1 MKPTK
6 LPPRPAGTPS
16 KRPPSRAH
24 VDGANN
30 APAGSLLGLPRGTAT
45 MAADELELLPVVT
58 RQQPPPP
65 TKGAPSPVSWPS
77 ERRSRRGGNS
87 SPVEVRLV
95 VHEAQ
100 KLFAADSGGTSDPFV
115 RASAFGQTQDTKVV
129 KEDLN
134 PFFDE
139 LLQFKTTLGEIR
151 SGALTLEVFDYDM
164 LQSDDLLGGYV
175 FDLGAVLDRPHKE
188 LYKAWVTLLD
198 TSGGRSGPQG
208 RVRVTLTILEDGD
221 EMPPRPGQ
229 EVKAS
234 ESDLR
239 QYSMRVRCLRAE
251 GLPTSKAD
259 QFITLRWAGTTV
271 MARGKARPTPNGI
284 DCTFEDDGLL
294 ELPVIREEN
303 PRAPPVRLRPSPSP
317 LLCFRLTAWLITAL
331 SGGCACDRTVQTS
344 DTVYVQLRKSDRTP
358 GKTRTV
364 ASATLSLSDIA
375 NLQWA
380 PSAGGPFWLNLFGSP
395 RKDDPD
401 LAPPP
406 TSGMFSSDADR
417 EHLYT
422 HFRLQINKCTY
433 LFQAPVPPRSHPSV
447 QCLTDFCWVVGTLP
461 CRSVRDGDE
470 RRAPGRELLPRP
482 NFALRHACQARE
494 HQISAQGRAPDCAPH
509 KPCRLPAEPSLMW
522 SRFVTCRRLRTNGPA
537 VDNTADMGVCE
548 KFGGDRLRGRGGCVV
563 GREAADAGGAVST
576 RPVSDP

>member
-1 MKPTK
+1 
-6 LPPRPAGTPS
+6 
-16 KRPPSRAH
+16 
-24 VDGANN
+24 
-30 APAGSLLGLPRGTAT
+30 

-77 ERRSRRGGNS
+77 ERRSRRGGDS

-303 PRAPPVRLRPSPSP
+303 PKAPPVRLRPSPSP
-317 LLCFRLTAWLITAL
+317 LLCLRLTAWLITAL
-331 SGGCACDRTVQTS
+331 SGGAAAVRVI
-344 DTVYVQLRKSDRTP
+344 VLYRP
-358 GKTRTV
+358 ATRFTFSCER
-364 ASATLSLSDIA
+364 AI
-375 NLQWA
+375 
-380 PSAGGPFWLNLFGSP
+380 GPQARPEPSP
-395 RKDDPD
+395 RPRSRSVTLQTCSGHLRPGGLSGSTYLGPREKTTLTWRLRRPQACF
-401 LAPPP
+401 LRMLTVSTCTP
-406 TSGMFSSDADR
+406 TSV
-417 EHLYT
+417 Y
-422 HFRLQINKCTY
+422 K
-433 LFQAPVPPRSHPSV
+433 
-447 QCLTDFCWVVGTLP
+447 
-461 CRSVRDGDE
+461 
-470 RRAPGRELLPRP
+470 
-482 NFALRHACQARE
+482 
-494 HQISAQGRAPDCAPH
+494 
-509 KPCRLPAEPSLMW
+509 
-522 SRFVTCRRLRTNGPA
+522 
-537 VDNTADMGVCE
+537 
-548 KFGGDRLRGRGGCVV
+548 
-563 GREAADAGGAVST
+563 
-576 RPVSDP
+576 